1 MKPVAVFKKDKAGS
15 SRASPGHYSSAP
27 NTPTTKR
34 SHPTKSPV
42 RAPSQKSETT
52 GQMDAMATSLK
63 QLEDKLQKLEVA
75 PKLPMKMDDMSRLDA
90 DISRLSRDLMSAR
103 ADSMRT
109 EGRVIK
115 AVEDVGKL
123 SKYD

>member
-1 MKPVAVFKKDKAGS
+1 
-15 SRASPGHYSSAP
+15 
-27 NTPTTKR
+27 
-34 SHPTKSPV
+34 
-42 RAPSQKSETT
+42 
-52 GQMDAMATSLK
+52 MDAMATSLK